1 MGVCVSP
8 GSVPDVTRW
17 SQEMSAKREHVR
29 SLYNHR
35 PVNFGRAPIALKVQ
49 LSVVCKI
56 YLSDLIFKRER
67 ERIRKLYFTSEV

>member
-8 GSVPDVTRW
+8 GSVPYVTRW
-17 SQEMSAKREHVR
+17 SQETSAKREHVR
-29 SLYNHR
+29 SLYSHR
-35 PVNFGRAPIALKVQ
+35 PANFGRAPIAFKVQ

-67 ERIRKLYFTSEV
+67 ENSTTLFYK